1 MVNEAL
7 VTLSDKSLI
16 TLDDGGQRKYKIT
29 QKGLKMLELHKQI
42 QDGLSKTSSN
52 FK

>member
-1 MVNEAL
+1 MKHSL
-7 VTLSDKSLI
+7 LCLDKSLI

-42 QDGLSKTSSN
+42 QELKQNFSSN